1 MIKHVRTDASTIWL
15 EAQATGEEKQV
26 KTSMKSNGV
35 HLAPMTT
42 ALVMSE
48 MAWCERCDQLTYTI
62 FVLYVY
68 GSFFPQEIDYCMS
81 LTALL

>member
-1 MIKHVRTDASTIWL
+1 MIKYVITDASTIWL

-42 ALVMSE
+42 AQVMSKR
-48 MAWCERCDQLTYTI
+48 AW
-62 FVLYVY
+62 
-68 GSFFPQEIDYCMS
+68 
-81 LTALL
+81 